1 METTLTQKSQPKF
14 KFHSYAEEF
23 TKITAWYFIKER
35 EIEGVIKPV
44 YYSGTVTLQD
54 GKLKISIYDRN
65 QHSYSTK
72 IFIENVVRKEFFNYR
87 TSTIFSSYTEVKNN
101 MIDEL
106 RNATQDLK
114 ADYFQKC
121 EQASNRIFNYH
132 ISMIETHHQ
141 KLDEIKQIIQNRNNQ
156 YDREYFKLQNQ
167 YSEVKDAFKYCIKLQ
182 EMGFQAFL
190 KEEMENAETHY
201 EMSLIKLASRLS
213 AKGVEG
219 DIKITSGRVG
229 RNFEVCIEHNKGVT
243 RAWTIVAEGPIV
255 RAHYRYLV
263 K

>member
-1 METTLTQKSQPKF
+1 MENTLTKQSNPKV
-14 KFHSYAEEF
+14 KFHSYSEEF
-23 TKITAWYFIKER
+23 TKITAWYYIKER
-35 EIEGVIKPV
+35 EIQGVVKPV
-44 YYSGTVTLQD
+44 NYGGTVVLQD

-72 IFIENVVRKEFFNYR
+72 AFIEDVVRKEFFNYR
-87 TSTIFSSYTEVKNN
+87 TSSIFSSYTEVKNN

-114 ADYFQKC
+114 VDYFQKC

-132 ISMIETHHQ
+132 VSMIETHNQ
-141 KLDEIKQIIQNRNNQ
+141 KLEEIKQLIRNRNNQ

-167 YSEVKDAFKYCIKLQ
+167 YSEVKDAYKYSIKLQ
-182 EMGFQAFL
+182 QMGFESFL

-219 DIKITSGRVG
+219 DMKITSGRVG
-229 RNFEVCIEHNKGVT
+229 RNFEVYIEHNKGIT
-243 RAWTIVAEGPIV
+243 RAWTIVAEGPYV

-263 K
+263 R